1 MGSTNGAN
9 AFAGTALDALV
20 GVDLVFA
27 VTLIDSAD
35 RAFLGA
41 GTAFD
46 ASITDFICHKKQTSF
61 ALGIFIVTSTT
72 LKIKRISKEKN

>member
-9 AFAGTALDALV
+9 AFAGTALNAFV
-20 GVDLVFA
+20 GVNLIFA
-27 VTLIDSAD
+27 VTLIDSAN
-35 RAFLGA
+35 RAFLCA

-61 ALGIFIVTSTT
+61 VLGTFIVASTI
-72 LKIKRISKEKN
+72 LKIKRISVEKN